1 MAKTFIDAQG
11 MYERFNEKRVAYL
24 EENKPRAAF
33 QMEVLMAWCKEN
45 GATE

>member
-1 MAKTFIDAQG
+1 MAKTFIDVQS
-11 MYERFNEKRVAYL
+11 MYERFNEKRMTYL

-33 QMEVLMAWCKEN
+33 QMTVLMAWCIEN